1 MRSAMVGLLVLLPCL
16 SDANEARSQ
25 TTSEQYEAL
34 LKQHDA
40 PTGVYVN
47 GRLKKEAKAV
57 SERFLMLARQHPGDS
72 AAADAL
78 GWVVT
83 HSVFSPETEEAMS
96 LLARNHV
103 KSEKL
108 ASIIR
113 SIDRL
118 YGGPFEP
125 IEKLCRAAIERSPHR
140 EVRGWAYRT
149 LGHNLVRVA
158 EKTEHDARLYLKFIN
173 GATLPFVAK
182 PKLTDADL
190 ERLIN
195 EAAALF
201 EQVIGTYGDIDG
213 LKTAKRDLLAIATI
227 LIGKTAPEIE
237 GDDVNAKRFRLSDYR
252 GSVVVLDF
260 WNHQSCAICRAMYP
274 QL

>member
-1 MRSAMVGLLVLLPCL
+1 MRSAMAGILVLLPCL

-25 TTSEQYEAL
+25 TTSEQYEVL
-34 LKQHDA
+34 LKQHDT

-57 SERFLMLARQHPGDS
+57 SERFLMLARQQPGDS

-83 HSVFSPETEEAMS
+83 HSVFSPEAEEAMS

-113 SIDRL
+113 RIDRL

-125 IEKLCRAAIERSPHR
+125 IEKLCL
-140 EVRGWAYRT
+140 RGN
-149 LGHNLVRVA
+149 H
-158 EKTEHDARLYLKFIN
+158 
-173 GATLPFVAK
+173 
-182 PKLTDADL
+182 
-190 ERLIN
+190 
-195 EAAALF
+195 
-201 EQVIGTYGDIDG
+201 
-213 LKTAKRDLLAIATI
+213 
-227 LIGKTAPEIE
+227 GK
-237 GDDVNAKRFRLSDYR
+237 S
-252 GSVVVLDF
+252 S
-260 WNHQSCAICRAMYP
+260 S
-274 QL
+274 